1 MDERAVK
8 LLTQYGLSE
17 RESSIYLHLLANG
30 SRGAGDIAKAVQL
43 RRMEVY
49 RIVKALSERGMVA
62 ASPGKPVKYAPEP
75 IEAVIALLMDQQ
87 MKKLRDMEEARP
99 ELLTVGKTV
108 QRLPES
114 AAESRFKMVQGREQ
128 IYSQMERMIDSAT
141 ASLQLVLTRNDL
153 VQLHLL
159 GAGERFRNAIKR
171 GVTLKLL
178 SSVDLKT
185 VEAVESLPKGSEM
198 RHSDDFAV
206 GRMLIS
212 DGSQILVSLVLDDT
226 QGRKNERDIA
236 IWTDS
241 SNYAEMMRL
250 LFQKAFSGSLPSEE
264 RVREIKGGRKIEERS
279 KAIADVIKATLSVEG
294 WQVEAPGSLT
304 GISGAPFIFPVV
316 LKKGNRVI
324 ATDVVLGHSEAAARE
339 QIIASL
345 MKGLEIKSGK
355 LFVVAS
361 PYSDDEL
368 AKLADLVGVN
378 LVDGSDTVEAVSEIR
393 KRIGKVWRDAASTVM
408 FDDSL
413 QL

>member
-17 RESSIYLHLLANG
+17 RESTIYLHLLANG
-30 SRGAGDIAKAVQL
+30 SRGAGEIARAVQL

-49 RIVKALSERGMVA
+49 RIVKALSDRGMVI

-87 MKKLRDMEEARP
+87 MKKLRDMEEART

-108 QRLPES
+108 QRLPETS
-114 AAESRFKMVQGREQ
+114 AESKFKMIQGREQ
-128 IYSQMERMIDSAT
+128 IYSQMERMIDS
-141 ASLQLVLTRNDL
+141 SSSSVNLVLTRNDL

-159 GAGERFRNAIKR
+159 GASERFRNAIKR
-171 GVTLKLL
+171 GASIKLL

-198 RHSDDFAV
+198 RHSDDFSI

-212 DGSQILVSLVLDDT
+212 DGTQILVSLVLDDT
-226 QGRKNERDIA
+226 QGRKNDRDIA

-250 LFQKAFSGSLPSEE
+250 LFQKAFSTSVPSEE
-264 RVREIKGGRKIEERS
+264 RVREIKGGRKTEERS
-279 KAIADVIKATLSVEG
+279 KAIIDVLKATLSVEG
-294 WQVEAPGSLT
+294 WQVEAPGNMT
-304 GISGAPFIFPVV
+304 GASGASYAFPTV
-316 LKKGNRVI
+316 LRKGDKLI
-324 ATDVVLGHSEAAARE
+324 AADVVLGSSEATARE
-339 QIIASL
+339 QIIASI

-355 LFVVAS
+355 LYVIAS
-361 PYSDDEL
+361 PYTGDEL
-368 AKLADLVGVN
+368 TKLAELVGVN
-378 LVDGSDTVEAVSEIR
+378 LVDGSDTVEAVSELR
-393 KRIGKVWRDAASTVM
+393 KRIGKR
-408 FDDSL
+408 
-413 QL
+413 

>member
-17 RESSIYLHLLANG
+17 RESTVYLHLLANG
-30 SRGAGDIAKAVQL
+30 SRGAGEIAKSVQL

-75 IEAVIALLMDQQ
+75 IEAVIAVLMDQQ

-108 QRLPES
+108 QRLPEA

-128 IYSQMERMIDSAT
+128 IYSQMERMIESSTSA
-141 ASLQLVLTRNDL
+141 LQLVLTRNDL

-159 GAGERFRNAIKR
+159 GASEHFRHAIKR
-171 GVTLKLL
+171 GVSVQLL

-185 VEAVESLPKGSEM
+185 VEAVESLPKGSEV

-212 DGSQILVSLVLDDT
+212 DSSQILVSLVLDDT

-241 SNYAEMMRL
+241 PNYAEMMRL
-250 LFQKAFSGSLPSEE
+250 LFQRAFSSSVPSDE

-294 WQVEAPGSLT
+294 WEVEAPGNLA
-304 GISGAPFIFPVV
+304 GVSGSAFMFPVV
-316 LKKGNRVI
+316 LKKGGRVI
-324 ATDVVLGHSEAAARE
+324 ATDVVIGHSEAAARE
-339 QIIASL
+339 QIIASI
-345 MKGLEIKSGK
+345 MKGLEIRSGR
-355 LFVVAS
+355 LFVIAS
-361 PYSDDEL
+361 PYSGDEL
-368 AKLADLVGVN
+368 TKLADLVGVK
-378 LVDGSDTVEAVSEIR
+378 LVDGSDTVEAVSEMR
-393 KRIGKVWRDAASTVM
+393 KRLGKA
-408 FDDSL
+408 
-413 QL
+413 

>member
-8 LLTQYGLSE
+8 LLTQYGLSD
-17 RESSIYLHLLANG
+17 RESTIYLHLLANG
-30 SRGAGDIAKAVQL
+30 SRGAGEIAKAVQL

-49 RIVKALSERGMVA
+49 RIVKALSDRGMVV

-114 AAESRFKMVQGREQ
+114 AVESRFKMIQGREQ
-128 IYSQMERMIDSAT
+128 IYGQMQRMIDSST
-141 ASLQLVLTRNDL
+141 SGLQLVLTRNDL

-159 GAGERFRNAIKR
+159 GASERFRNAIKR
-171 GVTLKLL
+171 GVSLQLL

-185 VEAVESLPKGSEM
+185 VEAVESLPRGSEM
-198 RHSDDFAV
+198 RHSDEFAI

-226 QGRKNERDIA
+226 QGRKNDRDIA

-250 LFQKAFSGSLPSEE
+250 LFQGAFSSSVPSEE

-279 KAIADVIKATLSVEG
+279 KAIADVLRATLSVEG

-304 GISGAPFIFPVV
+304 GASGEPYVFPVV
-316 LKKGNRVI
+316 LRRNNRVI
-324 ATDVVLGHSEAAARE
+324 ATDVVLGSSEATARE
-339 QIIASL
+339 QIIASI

-355 LFVVAS
+355 LFVIAS
-361 PYSDDEL
+361 PYSGDEL
-368 AKLADLVGVN
+368 TKLADLVGVS
-378 LVDGSDTVEAVSEIR
+378 LVDGSDTVEAVSELRR
-393 KRIGKVWRDAASTVM
+393 KIGRG
-408 FDDSL
+408 
-413 QL
+413 

>member
-8 LLTQYGLSE
+8 LLTQYGLSD
-17 RESSIYLHLLANG
+17 RESTIYLHLLANG
-30 SRGAGDIAKAVQL
+30 SRGAGEIAKAVQL

-75 IEAVIALLMDQQ
+75 MEAVIALLMDQQ
-87 MKKLRDMEEARP
+87 MKKLKGMEEARP
-99 ELLTVGKTV
+99 ELLTVGRTV

-114 AAESRFKMVQGREQ
+114 AIESRFKMIQGREQ
-128 IYSQMERMIDSAT
+128 IYGQMERMIDSST
-141 ASLQLVLTRNDL
+141 SGLQLVLTRNDL

-159 GAGERFRNAIKR
+159 GASERFRNAIKR
-171 GVTLKLL
+171 GVSLKLL

-185 VEAVESLPKGSEM
+185 VEAVESLPRGSEM
-198 RHSDDFAV
+198 RHSDEFAI

-226 QGRKNERDIA
+226 QGRKNDRDIA

-250 LFQKAFSGSLPSEE
+250 LFQKAFSSSVPSEE

-279 KAIADVIKATLSVEG
+279 KAIADVLRATLSVDG
-294 WQVEAPGSLT
+294 WEVEAPGKLT
-304 GISGAPFIFPVV
+304 GASGEPYVFPVV
-316 LKKGNRVI
+316 LKKNNKVI
-324 ATDVVLGHSEAAARE
+324 ATDVVLGSSEATARE
-339 QIIASL
+339 QIIASI

-355 LFVVAS
+355 LFVIAS
-361 PYSDDEL
+361 PYSGDDL
-368 AKLADLVGVN
+368 AKLAELVGVS
-378 LVDGSDTVEAVSEIR
+378 LVDGSDTVDAVSALRR
-393 KRIGKVWRDAASTVM
+393 KIGRG
-408 FDDSL
+408 
-413 QL
+413 